1 MIPTLNPRQMERL
14 MKQMGIKN
22 ENISAKR
29 VVIETDS
36 GKLIIEKPQVMKVM
50 MAGNE
55 SFQISGEV
63 REEKEENNDVK
74 IIMEKTGK
82 SKEEAE
88 KALEECGGDIA
99 EAILRLS
106 S

>member
-36 GKLIIEKPQVMKVM
+36 GKLIIENPQVMKVM

-82 SKEEAE
+82 SREEAE